1 MLEDAHLHLPH
12 FYVPGLQVNIPPWFA
27 SGIDIHCGRWFT
39 KKNSEKKKH
48 GVFPSLYTFSMVVYS
63 TMVRIWACFS
73 HPVLPVQVE
82 VTGNSTNATTV
93 KAATE
98 TDEGD
103 EGKVGGVPIRGAPIG
118 NHRKP

>member
-1 MLEDAHLHLPH
+1 
-12 FYVPGLQVNIPPWFA
+12 
-27 SGIDIHCGRWFT
+27 
-39 KKNSEKKKH
+39 
-48 GVFPSLYTFSMVVYS
+48 MVVSLMFLTSQMLHAGICTPTFTPFLWPSFVGKYS
-63 TMVRIWACFS
+63 TMVRIWAYFS
-73 HPVLPVQVE
+73 HPVLLQVE

>member
-1 MLEDAHLHLPH
+1 
-12 FYVPGLQVNIPPWFA
+12 
-27 SGIDIHCGRWFT
+27 
-39 KKNSEKKKH
+39 
-48 GVFPSLYTFSMVVYS
+48 MVVYS
-63 TMVRIWACFS
+63 TMVRIWAYFS
-73 HPVLPVQVE
+73 HPVLQVE

>member
-1 MLEDAHLHLPH
+1 
-12 FYVPGLQVNIPPWFA
+12 
-27 SGIDIHCGRWFT
+27 
-39 KKNSEKKKH
+39 
-48 GVFPSLYTFSMVVYS
+48 MVVYS